1 MIDERQ
7 QVETAQRSKAAF
19 RQLYREYMPQVYAYV
34 AYRIGSKW
42 DTEDVVSDIWLKVIG
57 GFSRFRYQGEGSF
70 RAWLFRIAYHCVTDY
85 FRQQR
90 STAEL
95 GLDDVPELHSTELA
109 PDDAL
114 ARKEEF
120 LRLRQYILALSPRRQ
135 EILTLKF
142 YGGLRNIDIAAI
154 LQLDERTVAAHLCR
168 AIEDLQQ
175 QYRHEAER
183 S

>member
-1 MIDERQ
+1 MTDERHQ
-7 QVETAQRSKAAF
+7 IEAAQRSPAAF
-19 RQLYREYMPQVYAYV
+19 RQLYRDYLPQVYAYV

-57 GFSRFRYQGEGSF
+57 GISRFRYQGEGSF
-70 RAWLFRIAYHCVTDY
+70 RAWLFRIAYHSVTDY

-90 STAEL
+90 SAAEL
-95 GLDDVPELHSTELA
+95 GLEDVPELHSTDLP
-109 PDDAL
+109 PDEAL
-114 ARKEEF
+114 SRKEEF
-120 LRLRQYILALSPRRQ
+120 LRLREHILALSPRRQ

-154 LQLDERTVAAHLCR
+154 LQLDERTVASHLCR

-175 QYRHEAER
+175 CYRHEAEQ